1 MASLRTGLEY
11 GTLLSVSEIQKITVE
26 VPAELLAKAREA
38 SGENVTATV
47 RQGLRLVAAGAA
59 FRGLRAR
66 RGRVRSW
73 PALATLRAD
82 RG

>member
-1 MASLRTGLEY
+1 MGET
-11 GTLLSVSEIQKITVE
+11 QKITVE
-26 VPAELLAKAREA
+26 VPTELLVKARAA

-47 RQGLRLVAAGAA
+47 RQGLRLVAAGEA

-66 RGRVRSW
+66 RGKVRAW
-73 PALATLRAD
+73 PKIETLRVD

>member
-1 MASLRTGLEY
+1 M
-11 GTLLSVSEIQKITVE
+11 SETQKITVE
-26 VPAELLAKAREA
+26 VSPELLARARAA

-47 RQGLRLVAAGAA
+47 RLGLKLVAAGEA

-66 RGRVRSW
+66 RGKVRSW
-73 PALATLRAD
+73 PKLDALRAD

>member
-1 MASLRTGLEY
+1 MVIFPAMGETH
-11 GTLLSVSEIQKITVE
+11 VMQKITVE
-26 VPAELLAKAREA
+26 VPAELLARARA
-38 SGENVTATV
+38 ATGENVTATV
-47 RQGLRLVAAGAA
+47 REGLRLVAAGEA

-73 PALATLRAD
+73 PGLEALRAD